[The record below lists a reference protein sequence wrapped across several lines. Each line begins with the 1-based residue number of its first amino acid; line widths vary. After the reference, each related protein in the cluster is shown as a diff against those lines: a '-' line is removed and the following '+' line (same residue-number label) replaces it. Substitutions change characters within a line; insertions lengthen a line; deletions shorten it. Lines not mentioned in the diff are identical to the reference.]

1 MRMEVE
7 NKREKKHAEVTVRV
21 FGERV
26 VPKTPSSK
34 ITAAASVGVVLGD
47 PEPRIVSSCSGGWV

>member
-1 MRMEVE
+1 ME

-47 PEPRIVSSCSGGWV
+47 LEPGIVSNCSGGWV

>member
-7 NKREKKHAEVTVRV
+7 NKREKKHTEVTVRV

-26 VPKTPSSK
+26 VPETPFK
-34 ITAAASVGVVLGD
+34 
-47 PEPRIVSSCSGGWV
+47 